1 MAQYFN
7 IHPENPQGRLISQAV
22 TILRDGGVAAYPT
35 DSCYALGCHIG
46 DKDAL
51 ERIRK
56 IRDLDQ
62 QHNLTLMCKDL
73 SEIGTYAKV
82 HNSSFRLIKSLTPG
96 PYTFLLKATR
106 DVPRRLQH
114 PRRKTIGLRVPDNPI
129 MLALLGHLNE
139 PVLNTSLILPGDD
152 MPLPDA
158 EEINAVLGEEIDLI
172 IDGGYCGFEPTTVV
186 DLVDEQP
193 QVIRAGKGDISA
205 VGA

>member
-1 MAQYFN
+1 MAQYFH

-62 QHNLTLMCKDL
+62 RHNLTLMCKDL

-82 HNSSFRLIKSLTPG
+82 DNSSFRLIKSLTPG

-114 PRRKTIGLRVPDNPI
+114 PRRKTIGLRVPDNSI
-129 MLALLGHLNE
+129 MLALLDHLNE

-152 MPLPDA
+152 MPLTDP
-158 EEINAVLGEEIDLI
+158 EKINVVLGDELDLI
-172 IDGGYCGFEPTTVV
+172 IDGGYCGFEHTTVV

-193 QVIRAGKGDISA
+193 QVIRVGKGDISA
-205 VGA
+205 IGA